1 MGNIGNNIPKET
13 PINAGQNIL
22 EVGQNKME
30 LVDFR
35 LFSINEQPNAI
46 FDKIINNKSKAGS
59 SDLSDDSHNNGLLEQ
74 HGLESDN
81 KSSYSRESSLKLSL
95 EEYGDEINEG
105 IYGINVAKVIEIIK
119 MPEDISEV
127 PNSNEFIEGMFNLRG
142 FVVPLVNLPKW
153 MGLAE
158 PENLK
163 KKNFK
168 VIITEFNKV
177 KVGFIVHETT
187 RIRRVSWIDI
197 NKTELSSVSQE
208 DSKVTGIIKIEND
221 DLLLLLD
228 FESIVD
234 ELGFYKKEIGEINA
248 EKKEIT
254 SNINVLIIDDS
265 STARKM
271 VNNALV
277 KEGFKTVMAE
287 NGKEALDVVYS
298 GKYSINAIICDVEM
312 PVMDG
317 YTFTKTMKA
326 DDKYKAI
333 PIIMHTS
340 LSGTENESKGKSSG
354 ADLYIVKFDPVEFNK
369 AIKAVLKLD

>member
-1 MGNIGNNIPKET
+1 MGINVSQEGQ
-13 PINAGQNIL
+13 INAGQNIL

-35 LFSINEQPNAI
+35 LFSINEQPKAV
-46 FDKIINNKSKAGS
+46 FDNIAGNKKSDPGLSGS
-59 SDLSDDSHNNGLLEQ
+59 SESS
-74 HGLESDN
+74 SDN
-81 KSSYSRESSLKLSL
+81 ELLVRRSSILDKSGYSRESSLKLSL
-95 EEYGDEINEG
+95 EEYGDNINEG

-142 FVVPLVNLPKW
+142 FIVPLVNLPKW
-153 MGLAE
+153 MGLVE

-187 RIRRVSWIDI
+187 RIRRVSWQDI

-234 ELGFYKKEIGEINA
+234 ELGFYKKEIGEIDA

-254 SNINVLIIDDS
+254 ANINVLIIDDS

-271 VNNALV
+271 INNALV
-277 KEGFKTVMAE
+277 KEGFKTIMAE
-287 NGKEALDVVYS
+287 NGKEALDIIYS
-298 GKYSINAIICDVEM
+298 ENYEINVIICDVEM

-317 YTFTKTMKA
+317 YTFTKTLKT

-340 LSGTENESKGKSSG
+340 LSGTQNELKGKISG

-369 AIKAVLKLD
+369 AIKTVLKLY

>member
-1 MGNIGNNIPKET
+1 MGINVPKET
-13 PINAGQNIL
+13 PVNAGQNIL

-46 FDKIINNKSKAGS
+46 FDKIINNKSKAGLSNS
-59 SDLSDDSHNNGLLEQ
+59 SDSSRSDGLSEQ
-74 HGLESDN
+74 HGSASDG
-81 KSSYSRESSLKLSL
+81 SGYSRESSLKLSL

-153 MGLAE
+153 MGLTE

-168 VIITEFNKV
+168 VIITEFNRV

-187 RIRRVSWIDI
+187 RIRRVSWVDI

-234 ELGFYKKEIGEINA
+234 ELGFYKKEIGEIDA
-248 EKKEIT
+248 EKKEIA
-254 SNINVLIIDDS
+254 SDINVLIIDDS

-271 VNNALV
+271 VNNALL
-277 KEGFKTVMAE
+277 KEGFKTIMAE
-287 NGKEALDVVYS
+287 NGKDALDIVYS
-298 GKYSINAIICDVEM
+298 GKYNIDAIICDVEM

-326 DDKYKAI
+326 DDKYKDI

-369 AIKAVLKLD
+369 AIKTVLKLD

>member
-1 MGNIGNNIPKET
+1 MDVNISQEGQV
-13 PINAGQNIL
+13 NAGQNIL

-35 LFSINEQPNAI
+35 LFSINEQPNAV
-46 FDKIINNKSKAGS
+46 FDGIAGNKSNSGLSRS
-59 SDLSDDSHNNGLLEQ
+59 SEPS
-74 HGLESDN
+74 SDN
-81 KSSYSRESSLKLSL
+81 KSLDRHSSILDKSGYSRESSLKLSL
-95 EEYGDEINEG
+95 EEYGDDINEG

-153 MGLAE
+153 MGLVE

-187 RIRRVSWIDI
+187 RIRRVSWQDI

-248 EKKEIT
+248 EKKEIIT
-254 SNINVLIIDDS
+254 NINVLIIDDS

-271 VNNALV
+271 INNALV
-277 KEGFKTVMAE
+277 KEGFKTIMAE
-287 NGKEALDVVYS
+287 NGKEALDIIYS
-298 GKYSINAIICDVEM
+298 ESYEINAIICDVEM

-317 YTFTKTMKA
+317 YTFTKTLKA
-326 DDKYKAI
+326 DDKYKEI

-340 LSGTENESKGKSSG
+340 LSGTQNELKGKISG
-354 ADLYIVKFDPVEFNK
+354 ADLYIVKFDPIEFNR
-369 AIKAVLKLD
+369 AIKTVLKLD